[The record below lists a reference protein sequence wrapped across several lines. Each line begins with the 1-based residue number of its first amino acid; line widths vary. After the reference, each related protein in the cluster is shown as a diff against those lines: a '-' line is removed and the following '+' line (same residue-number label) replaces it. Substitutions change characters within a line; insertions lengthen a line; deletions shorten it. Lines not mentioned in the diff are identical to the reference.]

1 MFFKLLRLEW
11 KSFMRSASFG
21 KGLAVKLLLAFL
33 GLYFFVCFVALGIGL
48 FFLLKRDSGIT
59 EPILFVNN
67 YLLIWFFGEFIIR
80 FIFQNIPLI
89 DIKPL
94 LAQGVSRSRITKVL
108 SVKSIFSFFNFITLT
123 VAVPFVLV
131 NVQEASFSSLQLFG
145 WLVAVIAIVVFLNFF
160 NLWLQQRF
168 AKGIKTL
175 LPMIALLLLLIG
187 LEYYNIY
194 SLATLFGSYFT
205 WVLRYPLLG
214 LIPFVLSYYAFALA
228 AADFRKN
235 LYLDTFKRK
244 DEAQGDIPVS
254 DLSWLAKFGK
264 LAPFIQLDIKLLMRN
279 KRSKNTV
286 YLSFFFLLY
295 GVFIY
300 GSETYASNSFMH
312 LFVGIFIS
320 GVFIINFGQFIP
332 AWDSSYFPL
341 LRTQPIL
348 VKDYLASKVL
358 LMYVSVFVLTLLSF
372 VYIYF
377 GWDKVYLNLACA
389 VYNLGINIPI
399 ILLFSTLNKKRIDLD
414 HGSVF
419 NYQGIGVSQWL
430 ISIPLLVI
438 PILVWNV
445 MQFLFSINTAN
456 IVLIIL
462 GGMGILLTPWILQ
475 AVASLYGERRYKMVE
490 GFKQKD

>member
-11 KSFMRSASFG
+11 KSFFRSASFG
-21 KGLAVKLLLAFL
+21 KSLALKLLLAFL
-33 GLYFFVCFVALGIGL
+33 GLYFFICFVALGIGL
-48 FFLLKRDSGIT
+48 FFIIQKDFGYQ
-59 EPILFVNN
+59 EPILLVNN
-67 YLLIWFFGEFIIR
+67 YLLIWFFSEFIIR
-80 FIFQNIPLI
+80 FIFQNIPLV

-94 LAQGVSRSRITKVL
+94 LAQGVSRSRITKLL
-108 SVKSIFSFFNFITLT
+108 SVKSFFSFFNFITLT
-123 VAVPFVLV
+123 VAVPFILI
-131 NVQEASFSSLQLFG
+131 NAQKSSFSAMQLLG
-145 WLVAVIAIVVFLNFF
+145 WLSGVLAIVIFLNFF

-175 LPMIALLLLLIG
+175 LPMISILLVLIG

-194 SLATLFGSYFT
+194 SISTLFGSFFG
-205 WVLRYPLLG
+205 WVLRYPVLG
-214 LIPFVLSYYAFALA
+214 LVPFVLSYYAFTLA
-228 AADFRKN
+228 VVDFGKN
-235 LYLDTFKRK
+235 IYLDTFKRK
-244 DEAQGDIPVS
+244 DETQADIPVS

-300 GSETYASNSFMH
+300 SSETYASNSFMH
-312 LFVGIFIS
+312 LFVGIFVT

-348 VKDYLASKVL
+348 IKDYLASKVL
-358 LMYVSVFVLTLLSF
+358 LMYVSVLVLTLLSF

-389 VYNLGINIPI
+389 LYNLGVNIPI

-445 MQFLFSINTAN
+445 MQFLFSISTAN
-456 IVLIIL
+456 IVLSVL
-462 GGMGILLTPWILQ
+462 GGIGILLTPWILK